1 MARLLTFRRQ
11 IFLNDPYPHDHSH
24 HDKSNNGPDISRLS
38 IFHALI
44 AGYLTKLINKLQLRL
59 SPPLR

>member
-24 HDKSNNGPDISRLS
+24 HNEANNGPHISRLD

-44 AGYLTKLINKLQLRL
+44 AGYLAESCNELQLRL